1 MNIRHLEYFLTV
13 AEMGSINKAAH
24 ALFISQPHLG
34 NIIRDLEDEM
44 GVMLFQRTRHG
55 VILTPEGSELCSHAA
70 KIIDEYRE
78 IQGLNRNAHHNDA
91 SLEVSMTKFS
101 HIMESFIAVV
111 LGHKEDPVFSHQLNE
126 GSPEDVIEDVFTGMS
141 RIGVLNFDTH
151 RRDKLLSELAGKR
164 LSYHYL
170 AHVEPHILVS
180 ENHPLLKEGKPVN
193 LETLAP
199 YGFVRYMGSCEDF
212 TYRIRSE
219 YGEQNLNKS
228 PRIVYTHGRST
239 LLHMIGNS
247 DFYGIGIYDFRVQE
261 SAYKVRSLPIEG
273 CDAALEFGYIL
284 PKDQPIAPITQE
296 FIDNLKQRFLTVK

>member
-44 GVMLFQRTRHG
+44 GVVLFQRTRHG
-55 VILTPEGSELCSHAA
+55 VILTPEGNELCGHAA

-78 IQGLNRNAHHNDA
+78 IQGLNRNSHHNDA

-111 LGHKEDPVFSHQLNE
+111 LNHKEDPLFSHQLNE
-126 GSPEDVIEDVFTGMS
+126 GSPEDVVEDVFTGMS

-151 RRDKLLSELAGKR
+151 RREKFLGELNSKR
-164 LSYHYL
+164 LSYHFL

-180 ENHPLLKEGKPVN
+180 ENHPLIKEDKPVN

-261 SAYKVRSLPIEG
+261 SAYKVRSIPIEG
-273 CDAALEFGYIL
+273 CAAALEFGYIL
-284 PKDQPIAPITQE
+284 PKDQNVAPITQE